1 MSNPQG
7 GDMNDGYV
15 PTEFTYELSPAPEA
29 VVAFRQEQYLLG
41 NVSKYSNQGAAGQ
54 SNEMVFTLTGDQMVD
69 LSSIKLVVDATVY
82 NLPSYQHTDLGDD
95 STVFMNRWDAYQ
107 GAVAAAGQAAADIN
121 NVGNMFGSSYR
132 ELKGKY
138 NIQMASSMSWFK
150 TLEVKTRAGESI
162 ELIQDAVTL
171 GRIVE
176 CMSFA
181 RSHCDRDGSFH
192 NSEWD
197 PADRNAKWELSAPM
211 SAPPGGPTVANNAVT
226 DLSASCTIEIS
237 ALKLLGFLN
246 TGKFIKASMF
256 GGQPGTGGGGITF
269 TFTMAEDSK
278 IFTLA
283 KDATT
288 YASAAKRPYLAFENV
303 KLVYDTCIMSDAYT
317 QWFRSTYE
325 NRGMRIVFDSYQG
338 YTEVPLVGTTA
349 QSVNLQ
355 VQAKRAKALLFVLRW
370 SNNRQLWITNY
381 TAFES
386 EMFRK
391 GVKGASY
398 QLNANGVRYPNTPI
412 DSAAKAH
419 AQLLTVCYARSDVHR
434 DCVNVHEFTNNFSR
448 EIHTNAAHAYTT
460 YAYGRIPD
468 AVSFRTCGGFVG
480 TVDFEKYNTSG
491 ESGIALSPSSTT
503 LSLQFPPFTTAVHD
517 IEFNAYSANTEKG
530 KMILPAV
537 RNDIDGVASANADTL
552 VLTVFLIR
560 SQAITVANG
569 RVLLDY

>member
-7 GDMNDGYV
+7 GDMGDGYV
-15 PTEFTYELSPAPEA
+15 PPEFTYELTPAPEA

-41 NVSKYSNQGAAGQ
+41 NVSKYSNQGGPGQ
-54 SNEMVFTLTGDQMVD
+54 SNELVFTLTGDQMVD
-69 LSSIKLVVDATVY
+69 LGSLKLIVDATVS
-82 NLPSYQHTDLGDD
+82 NLPDHTR
-95 STVFMNRWDAYQ
+95 STLPYINRWNAYEI
-107 GAVAAAGQAAADIN
+107 ADPSALAEDVRFVNFTSAAREGRG
-121 NVGNMFGSSYR
+121 VWNMH
-132 ELKGKY
+132 
-138 NIQMASSMSWFK
+138 MASSMSWFK

-171 GRIVE
+171 GRMVE

-197 PADRNAKWELSAPM
+197 PVDRNAKWELSAPLQTSTGAGSNTTLGM
-211 SAPPGGPTVANNAVT
+211 T
-226 DLSASCTIEIS
+226 ASCTIEIS

-269 TFTMAEDSK
+269 TFTMAEDYK
-278 IFTLA
+278 IFTLHP
-283 KDATT
+283 DGQT
-288 YASAAKRPYLAFENV
+288 YTAGGLKPALSFENV
-303 KLVYDTCIMSDAYT
+303 RLVYDTCIMSDAYT

-338 YTEVPLVGTTA
+338 YTEVPLVGLA
-349 QSVNLQ
+349 QQSVNLQ

-370 SNNRQLWITNY
+370 SDNRNLWITNF

-434 DCVNVHEFTNNFSR
+434 DCVNIHEFTNDFSR
-448 EIHTNAAHAYTT
+448 NVHSDAIQYYT
-460 YAYGRIPD
+460 YYGYGRIPPN
-468 AVSFRTCGGFVG
+468 VSYRTCGCFIG
-480 TVDFEKYNTSG
+480 TVDFEKYNTNG

-503 LSLQFPPFTTAVHD
+503 LQLTFPEFNTTTLHD
-517 IEFNAYSANTEKG
+517 IEENAYDADMKG
-530 KMILPAV
+530 KMRLPYKRSEFSA
-537 RNDIDGVASANADTL
+537 ASQGSADTL

>member
-7 GDMNDGYV
+7 GDMGDGYV
-15 PTEFTYELSPAPEA
+15 PPEFTYELTPAPEA

-41 NVSKYSNQGAAGQ
+41 NVSKYSNQGGPGQ
-54 SNEMVFTLTGDQMVD
+54 SNELVFTLTGDQMVD
-69 LSSIKLVVDATVY
+69 LSSIKLIVDATVS
-82 NLPSYQHTDLGDD
+82 NLPTYTRSNPAYI
-95 STVFMNRWDAYQ
+95 NRWNAFEI
-107 GAVAAAGQAAADIN
+107 ADPSAMDEAD
-121 NVGNMFGSSYR
+121 MFGQWTAASR
-132 ELKGKY
+132 EGRGTW
-138 NIQMASSMSWFK
+138 NIHMASSMSWFRS
-150 TLEVKTRAGESI
+150 LEVKTRAGESI

-171 GRIVE
+171 GRMVE

-197 PADRNAKWELSAPM
+197 PADRNAKWELSAPLQSGDG
-211 SAPPGGPTVANNAVT
+211 SAGQNTALGMT
-226 DLSASCTIEIS
+226 ASCTIEIS

-269 TFTMAEDSK
+269 TFTMAEDHK
-278 IFTLA
+278 IFTLHP
-283 KDATT
+283 DGTT
-288 YASAAKRPYLAFENV
+288 FTAGGARPALSFENV
-303 KLVYDTCIMSDAYT
+303 RLVYDTCIMSDAYT

-338 YTEVPLVGTTA
+338 YTEVPLVGLAHQT
-349 QSVNLQ
+349 VNLQ

-370 SNNRQLWITNY
+370 SQNRNLWITNF

-434 DCVNVHEFTNNFSR
+434 DCISVAEFTNNFSR
-448 EIHTNAAHAYTT
+448 QPHTNASEKYNE
-460 YAYGRIPD
+460 YGYGRIPD
-468 AVSFRTCGGFVG
+468 AISFRTCGCFIG
-480 TVDFEKYNTSG
+480 TVDFEKYNTNG

-503 LSLQFPPFTTAVHD
+503 LQLTFPEFYSNTLSD
-517 IEFNAYSANTEKG
+517 IELAAYNTDYRG
-530 KMILPAV
+530 KMSLPYK
-537 RNDIDGVASANADTL
+537 RDELDGGSQGVADTL